1 MRLGSA
7 LLCGCLTAVASV
19 ASADILV
26 VGDSISAAYGI
37 DKTAGWVSLLEQK
50 LDDEFAEE
58 CGALAVYNAS
68 VSGETSAGGAA
79 RLPALLAAHQPSV
92 VVIEL
97 GGNDGLRGMPPAQMK
112 QNLERMI
119 ALSREAGAEPLLFGM
134 RIPPNYGEAYTQMFE
149 RVFTQVA
156 QEQDVPL
163 LPFFLDGVGG
173 DASLMQEDGIHPV
186 ASAQARLLE
195 NAWTLLQAPVR
206 GHCER

>member
-1 MRLGSA
+1 MRLWSA
-7 LLCGCLTAVASV
+7 LCCGCLTAVASL

-37 DKTAGWVSLLEQK
+37 DKATGWVSLLEQK
-50 LDDEFAEE
+50 IDNEFDDA
-58 CGALAVYNAS
+58 CAGLTVYNAS

-79 RLPALLAAHQPSV
+79 RLPALLATHEPSI

-112 QNLERMI
+112 QHLVRMI
-119 ALSREAGAEPLLFGM
+119 SLSREAGAEPLLFGM

-156 QEQDVPL
+156 EEQDVPL

-173 DASLMQEDGIHPV
+173 DAALMQEDGIHPL
-186 ASAQARLLE
+186 ASAQQRLLDC
-195 NAWTLLQAPVR
+195 LLYTSDAAD
-206 GHCER
+206 E

>member
-50 LDDEFAEE
+50 LDHE
-58 CGALAVYNAS
+58 CASLDVYNAS

-79 RLPALLAAHQPSV
+79 RLPALLATHQPSI

-97 GGNDGLRGMPPAQMK
+97 GGNDGLRGMPPVQMK

-173 DASLMQEDGIHPV
+173 EVSLMQEDGIHPV
-186 ASAQARLLE
+186 ASAQPRLLE
-195 NAWTLLQAPVR
+195 NAWTLLQAPVHR
-206 GHCER
+206 HCE